1 MFRSSLQRFT
11 VPFTRS
17 YSQGFDISQ
26 YLSRI
31 EAATKK
37 PLKPF
42 EKKQAAGAKN
52 TKGAQ
57 SQGKKPAAG
66 AKAGP
71 AGAKN
76 AGAKNAGAK
85 ASGAKPGQRTGP
97 KRAPRNAPKQAS
109 ASEAKD
115 ASAPASASAS
125 ASASARASA
134 PSARASAPASGEF
147 SVETS
152 EWSTLDSAVT
162 PSSVPRGNRRPRKAG
177 SRTRTAQRQ
186 TRAKPSGPKRVG
198 ASAPVDDRSYKPYL
212 SPQEALGVV
221 LRNEGTSSG
230 GFIAPFDVSLSSLQ
244 PNLVSSAVTYNTRV
258 RSLLNAIPASGFEE
272 AQKEELVNLAKKYVS
287 GDFSRAQAME
297 KAQSLSAQGLLSEV
311 NQNSSLDA
319 QTRQFLADVGSGRV
333 TPKQVIQAG
342 TR

>member
-1 MFRSSLQRFT
+1 MFRSSFKRFP

-42 EKKQAAGAKN
+42 EKKRPAQPKN
-52 TKGAQ
+52 TAKGAHV
-57 SQGKKPAAG
+57 QGKKPAAG
-66 AKAGP
+66 AKQAGAKP
-71 AGAKN
+71 AGAKAAGSKP
-76 AGAKNAGAK
+76 AGAK
-85 ASGAKPGQRTGP
+85 TGP
-97 KRAPRNAPKQAS
+97 KRAPRSAPKHISANEGQKAS
-109 ASEAKD
+109 AA
-115 ASAPASASAS
+115 ASAAPGSTAAPDSAA
-125 ASASARASA
+125 AA
-134 PSARASAPASGEF
+134 PRSGEF
-147 SVETS
+147 SVDAG

-162 PSSVPRGNRRPRKAG
+162 PSAPARGNRRPRKAG
-177 SRTRTAQRQ
+177 SRSRTGQRQ
-186 TRAKPSGPKRVG
+186 VRAKPSAPKRVG

-212 SPQEALGVV
+212 SPQDALGVV

-258 RSLLNAIPASGFEE
+258 RSLLNAIPPSGFEE
-272 AQKEELVNLAKKYVS
+272 AQREELVNLAKKYVS

-333 TPKQVIQAG
+333 TPKQVLQAG